1 VAVADLLEAE
11 GRALRRSTA
20 RLGGSLVLF
29 ALGGLLAAGGL
40 CLCLWGLY
48 QYLAVSLGGTAA
60 ALLTGVTTVVIAG
73 GLLWIGQRMSR

>member
-1 VAVADLLEAE
+1 MAVADLLEAE

-29 ALGGLLAAGGL
+29 ALAGLLAAGGL

-48 QYLAVSLGGTAA
+48 QYLAVSLGGSAA
-60 ALLTGVTTVVIAG
+60 ALLTGVTTVAIAG

>member
-1 VAVADLLEAE
+1 M
-11 GRALRRSTA
+11 RRSTA

-29 ALGGLLAAGGL
+29 ALAGLLAAGGL

>member
-1 VAVADLLEAE
+1 MADLLEAE

-29 ALGGLLAAGGL
+29 ALAGLLAAGGL

-60 ALLTGVTTVVIAG
+60 ALLTGATTVVIAG

>member
-1 VAVADLLEAE
+1 MADLLEAE

-29 ALGGLLAAGGL
+29 ALAALLAAGGL

>member
-29 ALGGLLAAGGL
+29 ALAGLLAAGGL
-40 CLCLWGLY
+40 CLCFWGLY

>member
-1 VAVADLLEAE
+1 MAVADLLEAE

-29 ALGGLLAAGGL
+29 ALAGLLAAGGL

>member
-1 VAVADLLEAE
+1 VAVANLLEAE

-29 ALGGLLAAGGL
+29 ALAGLLAAGGL